1 MSTVSGNKA
10 AQFLL
15 AQQQIEAYRK
25 LARPETTVI
34 VTKEVAEVKDLIE
47 DTMNVLPLKI
57 QH

>member
-1 MSTVSGNKA
+1 MSTISGNKA

-15 AQQQIEAYRK
+15 AQQQIEAYRQ

-34 VTKEVAEVKDLIE
+34 VTKEIAEVKDLIE